1 MNITPIAGRLAV
13 TRRSLKPWNAKN
25 VHKQI
30 KWQKKKM
37 ITHIQVAQ
45 STQILQPNAINNYS
59 QCSKINASKEKHLM
73 KKFNRK
79 KISPLSKKWN
89 AWRSQKKFAKNELKF
104 EVHGKNEV
112 TSKKW
117 KNRCNKKLQIKIKT
131 LLRALIAIII
141 CSIFAI
147 FPEDSSVPTS
157 TFKRAT
163 FTCL

>member
-13 TRRSLKPWNAKN
+13 TRCSLKPWNAKN

-30 KWQKKKM
+30 KWRNKKM
-37 ITHIQVAQ
+37 TTHIQVAQ

-59 QCSKINASKEKHLM
+59 QCSKINEA
-73 KKFNRK
+73 KKS
-79 KISPLSKKWN
+79 IS
-89 AWRSQKKFAKNELKF
+89 WRSSTGRKFPHSPSISFAKNELKF
-104 EVHGKNEV
+104 EVHVKNEV

-117 KNRCNKKLQIKIKT
+117 KNRCNKNLQIKIKT

-147 FPEDSSVPTS
+147 FPEDTSVPTS